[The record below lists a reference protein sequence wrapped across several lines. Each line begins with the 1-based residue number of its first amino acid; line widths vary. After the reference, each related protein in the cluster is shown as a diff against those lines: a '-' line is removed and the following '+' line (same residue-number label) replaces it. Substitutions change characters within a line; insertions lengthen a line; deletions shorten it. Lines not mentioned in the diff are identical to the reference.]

1 MLKDIARVLQLL
13 NTVVVEQ
20 LQGSV
25 DAAGEGLDGSL
36 AIGRVLLK
44 TANAEG
50 LTFQD
55 LRLGLQDLRLPSK
68 EDRSVSATVRVDHME
83 LLIAPAFYERAAAF
97 AKEKLIKQAY
107 KLVDRVVLDNL
118 QVKVDVSAEKKI
130 DVEVYL
136 EKVQVMLGDQVAQIV
151 ENVRLRLED
160 FVPGPDKK
168 AALAASRLYLYNLQ
182 VRVAETFLNN
192 ATDVVRGKLPSM
204 VEDVSMNL
212 GGGKLAA
219 TAKVKVGLTLTG
231 TAVLEFRTKRNNFG
245 IQFAKITGVPMAG
258 KLVPWVASTLAS
270 KLPDGIETSS
280 DTIWINPWKKIPIPI
295 TCVVERFTVE
305 NNQIVLEFVPPP
317 EAPPLHLV
325 RRPEPVEATAS
336 ASNDSWT
343 SFGGYLPPLP

>member
-1 MLKDIARVLQLL
+1 MMKDLARVLQLL

-25 DAAGEGLDGSL
+25 APAGDGLDGTLSL
-36 AIGRVLLK
+36 ERVLLK

-68 EDRSVSATVRVDHME
+68 EDKSVSATVRVDHME

-97 AKEKLIKQAY
+97 AKERLIAKASD
-107 KLVDRVVLDNL
+107 LIDRVRVENL
-118 QVKVDVSAEKKI
+118 QVKVDVSAQKKI
-130 DVEVYL
+130 AVEVYL
-136 EKVQVMLGDQVAQIV
+136 EKCQVLKGDRLGKLI
-151 ENVRLRLED
+151 ENLRVRLED

-168 AALAASRLYLYNLQ
+168 AALAASRLYIYNLQ
-182 VRVAETFLNN
+182 VRVAESFLND
-192 ATDVVRGKLPSM
+192 ATGVIKGKLPPM

-212 GGGKLAA
+212 SGGKLAA
-219 TAKVKVGLTLTG
+219 TAKVKLGLTLTG

-245 IQFAKITGVPMAG
+245 IQFARITGVPMAG
-258 KLVPWVASTLAS
+258 KLVPWVASMLAS
-270 KLPDGIETSS
+270 KLPDAIETSS
-280 DTIWINPWKKIPIPI
+280 DTIWISPWSKIPIPI
-295 TCVVERFTVE
+295 TCKVERFTVE
-305 NNQIVLEFVPPP
+305 NNQIVLEFTPPE

-325 RRPEPVEATAS
+325 RRPEPVEATGGVAHEVS
-336 ASNDSWT
+336 A